1 MRVAH
6 VPPQQKTPYRV
17 GEIRLDGGWVDF
29 ISPSMKRS
37 ISPDAENGRF
47 HRGNAAISLLNHS
60 HFSSIIKKSTR
71 QIGVCIGDSMNQF
84 ESRHYIFHFG
94 EATKAERDIESIAA
108 YQESCFQHICAVLG
122 VTPEFKIEYYLCDS
136 PEGVGRIYGDND
148 PCNGFAALPNKVYAV
163 YNEQIQC
170 IGFHEDAHLISYV
183 INRPDCPAI
192 REGLAMYFDRK
203 WWGIQNMDWVGF
215 YLKTGRYIPVNQLL
229 DKEYF
234 FFIGMLYHISDHGC
248 LY

>member
-1 MRVAH
+1 
-6 VPPQQKTPYRV
+6 
-17 GEIRLDGGWVDF
+17 
-29 ISPSMKRS
+29 MK
-37 ISPDAENGRF
+37 
-47 HRGNAAISLLNHS
+47 
-60 HFSSIIKKSTR
+60 
-71 QIGVCIGDSMNQF
+71 QF
-84 ESRHYIFHFG
+84 ESSHYIFHFG
-94 EATKAERDIESIAA
+94 EETKAERDIESIATC
-108 YQESCFQHICAVLG
+108 QERCFQHICAVLG

-136 PEGVGRIYGDND
+136 PEEVGRIYGDND
-148 PCNGFAALPNKVYAV
+148 PCNGFASPPNKVYAV
-163 YNEQIQC
+163 YNEHIQC

-234 FFIGMLYHISDHGC
+234 FSRECSITYPIMGAFTDWLISVYGINQFLEMYREQDMETAMERVYHNSPEELNREFMSFISLFKTDEAIEKRIETKF
-248 LY
+248 LEQ